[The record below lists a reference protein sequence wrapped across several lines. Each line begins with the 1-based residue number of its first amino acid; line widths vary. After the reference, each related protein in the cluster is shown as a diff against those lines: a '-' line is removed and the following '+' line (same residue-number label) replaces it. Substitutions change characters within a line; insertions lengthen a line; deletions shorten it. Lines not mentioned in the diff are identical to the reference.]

1 MQYHGESYDAD
12 VWNAYWFEKNLHYV
26 SSGYY
31 DPKIGQ
37 RINADDTAYFG
48 VDGTPLS
55 SLPLW

>member
-12 VWNAYWFEKNLHYV
+12 VWDAYWFERNLHYV

-48 VDGTPLS
+48 VAGTPLS
-55 SLPLW
+55 SSLPW